1 MITVSPQTPVFV
13 YRKAI
18 DFRNGIDGL
27 CGICKYELKEDPFS
41 GSLFVFTNKKR
52 ISLKILVYDGQGFWV
67 YHKRLSEGKFTGWPD
82 GDDDLVSI
90 LAREL
95 MVLIWNGDPKHT
107 KMAEDWKKLDKRK

>member
-1 MITVSPQTPVFV
+1 MISVSPQTMVFV

-27 CGICKYELKEDPFS
+27 CGICKYELKENPFS
-41 GSLFVFTNKKR
+41 GSMFVFTNKRR

-67 YHKRLSEGKFTGWPD
+67 YHKRLSEGKFTWWPGG
-82 GDDDLVSI
+82 GDDSLVSI

-95 MVLIWNGDPKHT
+95 IVLIWNGDPKHT
-107 KMAEDWKKLDKRK
+107 KMAEDWKKLDKK